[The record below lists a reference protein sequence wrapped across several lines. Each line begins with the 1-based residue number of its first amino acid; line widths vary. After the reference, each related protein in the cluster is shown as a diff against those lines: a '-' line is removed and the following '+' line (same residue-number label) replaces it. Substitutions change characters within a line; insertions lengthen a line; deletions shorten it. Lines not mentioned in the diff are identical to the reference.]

1 MKVFTL
7 EEARNQLV
15 KIKPIVEDINL
26 KKEELHSLLVRLEE
40 EEDELERMYCQS
52 KIKEIEALRA
62 EETSEGLQNSVS
74 SVTPAGKVS
83 RTTIPYPTTRMRL
96 GDYLRAKRFSRAD
109 IKVKLGE
116 LSSHICPYVKHNNP
130 FGYVPS
136 RRSKEWLS

>member
-52 KIKEIEALRA
+52 KIKEIEALIRQGFA
-62 EETSEGLQNSVS
+62 RIEELGGVIKGVDPILVDFLSFHEGRYIWLCWKEDEETILFWHELNDGFAGRKPVELLEGSE
-74 SVTPAGKVS
+74 
-83 RTTIPYPTTRMRL
+83 RL
-96 GDYLRAKRFSRAD
+96 F
-109 IKVKLGE
+109 
-116 LSSHICPYVKHNNP
+116 
-130 FGYVPS
+130 
-136 RRSKEWLS
+136 